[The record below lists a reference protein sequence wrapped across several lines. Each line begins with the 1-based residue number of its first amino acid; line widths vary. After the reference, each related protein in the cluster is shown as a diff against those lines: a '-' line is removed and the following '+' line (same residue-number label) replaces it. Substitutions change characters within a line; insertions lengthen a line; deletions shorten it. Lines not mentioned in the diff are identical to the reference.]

1 MDKLYTTRKAIRTEL
16 QRQRCL
22 DKDHSYERYK
32 ADAASL
38 DQQLTSMGLPILRRT
53 SWPDGSA

>member
-1 MDKLYTTRKAIRTEL
+1 MDQLYKRRKQLRIEL
-16 QRQRCL
+16 QSKRCL

-32 ADAASL
+32 ADAAWL
-38 DQQLTSMGLPILRRT
+38 DATMVAEGYPVIRRT